1 MSKPV
6 LAVVLL
12 ATAGGAW
19 YWALLPPVPRPSPVA
34 RVAVRDAATP
44 FPRVRLERLAEA
56 RQPPSA
62 VALRDPFRAASA
74 GIAPASAALSSVAGS
89 VAAAAVDTSA
99 VPAWPRLELIGLAEA
114 REGAGLV
121 RTAIVS
127 GPRGVHHARP
137 GELVEEV
144 YRLERVGAEGADLR
158 LLPED
163 RLVRLVLRP

>member
-1 MSKPV
+1 M
-6 LAVVLL
+6 
-12 ATAGGAW
+12 
-19 YWALLPPVPRPSPVA
+19 
-34 RVAVRDAATP
+34 
-44 FPRVRLERLAEA
+44 
-56 RQPPSA
+56 
-62 VALRDPFRAASA
+62 
-74 GIAPASAALSSVAGS
+74 
-89 VAAAAVDTSA
+89 
-99 VPAWPRLELIGLAEA
+99 AWPRLELIGLAEA